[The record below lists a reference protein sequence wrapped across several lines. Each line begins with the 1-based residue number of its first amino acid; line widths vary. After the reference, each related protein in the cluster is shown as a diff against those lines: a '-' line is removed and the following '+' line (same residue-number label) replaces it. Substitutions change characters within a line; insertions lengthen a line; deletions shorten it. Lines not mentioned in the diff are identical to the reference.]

1 MPSKGKA
8 RAAAIV
14 GNKWVQGVSGTAL
27 ACLLGMQVAPVLP
40 GFIAVARAEASAAS
54 YGPAAGQ
61 SAAELAQRLRALAQN
76 QVMANY
82 PVLRE
87 AYVQR
92 QLAKLRQDA
101 QNLPDTEANQAYRE
115 AVGDFSWMRPQL
127 EDAASLDYYGMPDAL
142 ANELVAQANAG
153 LVRQV
158 MAKYPQQVLAV
169 MANQAISLEMGKMFP
184 AAADQAAEAV
194 VWGSKNS
201 IVQYLGNLD
210 KDQFVQSMV
219 NSVVDYAKQQAIDYF
234 KKWIKKII
242 QENIITKITSEIIK
256 NYPYIGPY
264 ISWYQTQK
272 QKLDNIKHR
281 IDQIK
286 KEAELYLKK
295 LGFDNA
301 MERQQADMTWGKQN
315 LPAYPNGDGSSE
327 FGTSGGVR
335 SNQQVIER
343 YARQERGDLAQW
355 SYDGDRPGT
364 FYGWVGSYPA
374 ERRAAV
380 MRPYVIGPRLGQDG
394 QLQPVGAAERENV
407 RRNAWLT
414 LGLEPNTP
422 FTAKPG
428 SPAYQEELAVRAQ
441 MASVM
446 SLSYGSY
453 MEGWMAQDRITQ
465 LASTIQMFTPSVIS
479 GLSTGQANGCRVML
493 KQLST
498 EVQMQTSQSQ
508 LRFERL
514 FAASSGM
521 LGNIERKEQLA
532 GLSQGA
538 PIGAIN
544 GR

>member
-1 MPSKGKA
+1 MSVAGC
-8 RAAAIV
+8 
-14 GNKWVQGVSGTAL
+14 KWVQGVSGTAL
-27 ACLLGMQVAPVLP
+27 ACLLGMQMAPGLP
-40 GFIAVARAEASAAS
+40 GFIAMARAEASASS
-54 YGPAAGQ
+54 YGPSAGQ
-61 SAAELAQRLRALAQN
+61 TQAELAQRLQALAQS

-82 PVLRE
+82 PMLRE

-101 QNLPDTEANQAYRE
+101 SSLPDTEANQAYRE

-127 EDAASLDYYGMPDAL
+127 EDAVSLDYYGMPDAL

-153 LVRQV
+153 LVQQILG
-158 MAKYPQQVLAV
+158 KYPPQVLAN
-169 MANQAISLEMGKMFP
+169 MPNQAISQEMSKMFP
-184 AAADQAAEAV
+184 VVAGRAADAV
-194 VWGSKNS
+194 VWGSKNP

-210 KDQFVQSMV
+210 RDSFVQSMV

-242 QENIITKITSEIIK
+242 QENIITRITSEIVK

-301 MERQQADMTWGKQN
+301 MQRQQEDLTWGKQN
-315 LPAYPNGDGSSE
+315 LPAYPNSDGSSE

-335 SNQQVIER
+335 ANQQVIEQ
-343 YARQERGDLAQW
+343 YARQERGGLAEW
-355 SYDGDRPGT
+355 SYGGDQPT
-364 FYGWVGSYPA
+364 AFYGWVGSYPA

-380 MRPYVIGPRLGQDG
+380 MQPYVVGPRLGPDG
-394 QLQPVGAAERENV
+394 RLQPVGAAERENT

-428 SPAYQEELAVRAQ
+428 TSAYQEEVAVRAQ
-441 MASVM
+441 LASVM
-446 SLSYGSY
+446 SQSYGSY

-465 LASTIQMFTPSVIS
+465 LASTIQMFTPAVIN

-498 EVQMQTSQSQ
+498 EVQMQTFQSQ

-521 LGNIERKEQLA
+521 LGNIERKQQLA